1 MVPSELESNGALN
14 AIEIVKRKDCEQ
26 KGAVPSEL
34 GINFGAENAIK
45 TVNRKGRCQVS

>member
-26 KGAVPSEL
+26 KGAVPSEF
-34 GINFGAENAIK
+34 GINFG
-45 TVNRKGRCQVS
+45 RKMTKIGYKVPKLF